1 MSILKPRNRL
11 VNFRLTEEEFVY
23 LRDAC
28 LAQGAR
34 SISDFARSAVLRQA
48 DRSGAGLAASGS
60 LSANTGESPST
71 QSLAELQSMMEQ
83 LQARVGQLVEKVDL
97 VRAPAAEPIP
107 ELLTEQLT

>member
-23 LRDAC
+23 LREAC

-48 DRSGAGLAASGS
+48 DRSGTLGAS
-60 LSANTGESPST
+60 AGESPST
-71 QSLAELQSMMEQ
+71 QSLADLQSMMMQ
-83 LQARVGQLVEKVDL
+83 LQARVGQLVEQVDAGRPP
-97 VRAPAAEPIP
+97 VAEPVIG
-107 ELLTEQLT
+107 QLV